1 MGWWSGVFAGVFEE
15 NGFKT
20 WCFCGQDLV
29 NRLVGLGSGRSFSV
43 PVDYAGFSDLF
54 LGRWLSRFESRWL
67 NFPVLGVKELADER
81 QRATRAMGRNGQ
93 Q

>member
-29 NRLVGLGSGRSFSV
+29 NRLVGQDSGRSFFG
-43 PVDYAGFSDLF
+43 PCGLCRFFGFIS
-54 LGRWLSRFESRWL
+54 
-67 NFPVLGVKELADER
+67 
-81 QRATRAMGRNGQ
+81 GQ
-93 Q
+93 MVVEI